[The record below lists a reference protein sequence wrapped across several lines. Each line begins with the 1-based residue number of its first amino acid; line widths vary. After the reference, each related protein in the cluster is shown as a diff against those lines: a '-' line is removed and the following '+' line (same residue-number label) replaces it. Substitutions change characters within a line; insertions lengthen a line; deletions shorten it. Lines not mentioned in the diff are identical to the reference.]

1 MKLPHTINQKG
12 NLHLTLPKEKITTIV
27 GPTGCGKSTTL
38 KLINRL
44 IEPSD
49 GKIFIDEMDIS
60 QMDSVNLRRNIGYLI
75 QQIGLFPHILSIHFS
90 QEIRPLAKVLI
101 FDIFIGYSFIFR

>member
-49 GKIFIDEMDIS
+49 GKIFID
-60 QMDSVNLRRNIGYLI
+60 
-75 QQIGLFPHILSIHFS
+75 
-90 QEIRPLAKVLI
+90 
-101 FDIFIGYSFIFR
+101 

>member
-90 QEIRPLAKVLI
+90 
-101 FDIFIGYSFIFR
+101 